1 MQTKKYRR
9 LIYARPS
16 FLEGMA
22 RILDIGGTL
31 NEYHFVSED
40 SQSASAYWES
50 PPLSP
55 ETLKWYDD
63 VVPVS
68 AERIMRM
75 ADKQAERRAH
85 AERITFARDSRR
97 AYAGMIFAFALS
109 LLMLAIGA
117 YLIIWGN
124 PWLGAAAIGINHAGL
139 VGVFV
144 YVANARRR
152 ERERKADAARRP
164 S

>member
-1 MQTKKYRR
+1 MQTKK

-22 RILDIGGTL
+22 RIVDIGGTL
-31 NEYHFVSED
+31 NEYQFVSED

-55 ETLKWYDD
+55 EALKRYDAA
-63 VVPVS
+63 VPGS
-68 AERIMRM
+68 AERIIWM

-85 AERITFARDSRR
+85 AERRALARDSRR
-97 AYAGMIFAFALS
+97 AYAGLIFAFAIS
-109 LLMLAIGA
+109 LLMLALGA

-124 PWLGAAAIGINHAGL
+124 PWLGVAAIGVNIAGL
-139 VGVFV
+139 AGVFV
-144 YVANARRR
+144 YGTNARRR
-152 ERERKADAARRP
+152 ERERKASNCAE
-164 S
+164 

>member
-1 MQTKKYRR
+1 MQTKK

-22 RILDIGGTL
+22 RIVDVGGTL
-31 NEYHFVSED
+31 NEYDFVSED
-40 SQSASAYWES
+40 SQSASVYWES

-55 ETLKWYDD
+55 EALKRYDAA
-63 VVPVS
+63 VPGS
-68 AERIMRM
+68 AERIMWM
-75 ADKQAERRAH
+75 ADKQAERRMH
-85 AERITFARDSRR
+85 AERKAIARDSRR
-97 AYAGMIFAFALS
+97 AYAGLIFAFALS

-124 PWLGAAAIGINHAGL
+124 PWLGVAIIGVNNAGL

-152 ERERKADAARRP
+152 EREQRRASGDSP
-164 S
+164 Y